1 MKWSVSR
8 TPTGRLSLRSRVS
21 CRLATSVTAEHS
33 RSQVGQSRSALPD
46 GIAAVDRAVMRRVA
60 HSESRLARSRLV
72 AAVLTGTVPRCC
84 VYGEWLAR
92 KGTIASADGVPIW
105 LSVEGEVATVEPGFT
120 QAKRPHG
127 LLVYR
132 PAGNP
137 AGGMPPA
144 APLGSGNCAAMPFTA
159 CGPRC
164 RLASPAAA
172 PRRIR
177 RRAPEDPIGR
187 RRRPSAGS
195 PARPDT
201 AGRHRPG

>member
-105 LSVEGEVATVEPGFT
+105 LSVDGEVATVEPGFT

-127 LLVYR
+127 LLVYQ

-137 AGGMPPA
+137 AGGMPPT
-144 APLGSGNCAAMPFTA
+144 APPWLRK
-159 CGPRC
+159 RC
-164 RLASPAAA
+164 SDALHVVRTSVPARLARRGTA
-172 PRRIR
+172 P
-177 RRAPEDPIGR
+177 DPTA
-187 RRRPSAGS
+187 SAGGPDLP
-195 PARPDT
+195 PAT
-201 AGRHRPG
+201 AISR